1 MTVATQIVTKTL
13 GADGQYLPS
22 AVALRDRIRRGEL
35 SARDLVER
43 FVARIEARESDVRAW
58 TWFDADFVRSE
69 ADRLDDLQALGAD
82 LGPLHGLP
90 VGLKD
95 VIDTKDM
102 PTANGCRLD
111 AGRQPKKDAILVERL
126 RDAGAIIMGKTVT
139 TELAYFVPGATR
151 NPHDLGH
158 TPGGSSSGSAAAVA
172 DGMVPLAVGT
182 QTGGSV
188 IRPASF
194 CGVTGYKPTFGA
206 IPRGGV
212 LNQSQTLDTMGVFAA
227 DPDSAMLLAKVLTG
241 PDGGDVASLTASMSV
256 PSSDELLIN
265 PPRYAFVEPPFW
277 SDMDEYYQQAL
288 HAFVAGLG
296 DSVEAIELPEVFH
309 SAERHRRAVNF
320 AEMASNFQRYLDI
333 DPSGLGEMTCDAM
346 DEGRLVSSFDYL
358 ASLACR
364 GELNAALEPVFAK
377 FDAIVC
383 PAALGAAPSGLASTG
398 NSIMNGLWTMA
409 GTPAVTLPLLVSP
422 QGLPLGVQLVG
433 KIGEDARLLNV
444 ARQLYERSEE

>member
-69 ADRLDDLQALGAD
+69 ADRLDDLQASGAD

-188 IRPASF
+188 IRPALFS
-194 CGVTGYKPTFGA
+194 
-206 IPRGGV
+206 
-212 LNQSQTLDTMGVFAA
+212 
-227 DPDSAMLLAKVLTG
+227 
-241 PDGGDVASLTASMSV
+241 
-256 PSSDELLIN
+256 
-265 PPRYAFVEPPFW
+265 
-277 SDMDEYYQQAL
+277 
-288 HAFVAGLG
+288 
-296 DSVEAIELPEVFH
+296 
-309 SAERHRRAVNF
+309 
-320 AEMASNFQRYLDI
+320 
-333 DPSGLGEMTCDAM
+333 
-346 DEGRLVSSFDYL
+346 
-358 ASLACR
+358 
-364 GELNAALEPVFAK
+364 
-377 FDAIVC
+377 
-383 PAALGAAPSGLASTG
+383 
-398 NSIMNGLWTMA
+398 
-409 GTPAVTLPLLVSP
+409 
-422 QGLPLGVQLVG
+422 
-433 KIGEDARLLNV
+433 
-444 ARQLYERSEE
+444 